1 MRSLTIQNCPFIHNV
16 EKMSGP
22 KRSIKIADHF
32 TCTSANVICSIS
44 CIYRQKLYIAETGRR
59 QGDQFR
65 EHRDME
71 EMTRTHPNPE
81 VRLKSHCNLSLH
93 LGSSKA
99 VPKASTQFES
109 QKNLEQKIYLLNR
122 YSLYPQHQ
130 RALSFN

>member
-1 MRSLTIQNCPFIHNV
+1 MRSLTIQNYPFIHNV

-32 TCTSANVICSIS
+32 TCTSTNVICSIS
-44 CIYRQKLYIAETGRR
+44 CIYRQKLFIAETGRR

-71 EMTRTHPNPE
+71 EMTRTHPNHD

-99 VPKASTQFES
+99 VRKASRQFES
-109 QKNLEQKIYLLNR
+109 RKTLEQKFI
-122 YSLYPQHQ
+122 
-130 RALSFN
+130 F